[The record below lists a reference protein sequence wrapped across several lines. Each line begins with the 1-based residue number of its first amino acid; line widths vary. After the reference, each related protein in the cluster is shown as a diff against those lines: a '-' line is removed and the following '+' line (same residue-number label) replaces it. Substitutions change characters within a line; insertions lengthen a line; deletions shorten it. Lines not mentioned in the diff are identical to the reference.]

1 MIISLVV
8 AMEENRG
15 IGQDNRLPWHLSADL
30 RLFKQ
35 HTIGHHLI
43 MGRKTYDSIGKPLPG
58 RTTIVL
64 TRNLAFYLDGVLIA
78 HSLNEALSLA
88 RQAGETEAFIIG
100 GGEIFAQ
107 ALPMADRIY
116 LTRVHAQVFCDTFF
130 PKLDPTD
137 WEIRQEFYQPAN
149 EKNDYPFT
157 FQLLER
163 T

>member
-64 TRNLAFYLDGVLIA
+64 TRNLAFYLDGVL
-78 HSLNEALSLA
+78 
-88 RQAGETEAFIIG
+88 
-100 GGEIFAQ
+100 
-107 ALPMADRIY
+107 
-116 LTRVHAQVFCDTFF
+116 
-130 PKLDPTD
+130 
-137 WEIRQEFYQPAN
+137 
-149 EKNDYPFT
+149 
-157 FQLLER
+157 
-163 T
+163 